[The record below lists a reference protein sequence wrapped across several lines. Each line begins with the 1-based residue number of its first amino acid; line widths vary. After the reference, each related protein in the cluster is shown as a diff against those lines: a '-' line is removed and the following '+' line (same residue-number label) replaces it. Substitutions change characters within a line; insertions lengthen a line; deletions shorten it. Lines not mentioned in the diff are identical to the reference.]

1 MKKYIYI
8 VFRDEILN
16 MCYEITEF
24 DSAYDDES
32 LAKARVEYLKKYS
45 RGGHY
50 EKTELNQE

>member
-1 MKKYIYI
+1 
-8 VFRDEILN
+8 
-16 MCYEITEF
+16 MCYEIVEF

-50 EKTELNQE
+50 EKTEVNQE